1 MIGRCQNNYSVNP
14 LIQFK
19 SNTERAMPPVL
30 PPRVAI
36 QQLFLQ
42 QQQNLENSC
51 FSCVSHGCNVSIS
64 ALLQATKLRRVLSKL
79 LPGLVSSSGR
89 RERHVRT
96 SSDAGGCSS
105 NGTSSVGYAFSL
117 SWISLA
123 WLGP

>member
-51 FSCVSHGCNVSIS
+51 FSCVPHGCNVSIS
-64 ALLQATKLRRVLSKL
+64 VLLQATKLRRK
-79 LPGLVSSSGR
+79 
-89 RERHVRT
+89 
-96 SSDAGGCSS
+96 
-105 NGTSSVGYAFSL
+105 F
-117 SWISLA
+117 
-123 WLGP
+123 